1 VPEGVRVELKLTH
14 ADIASLVGSTRETV
28 SLEMTNL
35 VKAGRIKIDGKSVVL
50 VPEAAAQ

>member
-1 VPEGVRVELKLTH
+1 MRIETRLTH
-14 ADIASLVGSTRETV
+14 ADLATHVGSTRETV